1 MAKIQKNTLE
11 QTRAALR
18 GIAFDSLLGMEV
30 SKVHPDGITL
40 SCQVRKRLLN
50 LAGALHGGV
59 AASLA
64 DAAVGVAI
72 HHRFGGK
79 RPVSTVEL
87 KVNYFRPVLKGTVFA
102 RARLLRIGSTLCVGR
117 VDLTDDQRHAVGTA
131 IATYIFLDARGGR
144 PNGAG
149 SDG

>member
-1 MAKIQKNTLE
+1 MAKKQKNTLE
-11 QTRAALR
+11 QTRIVLR

-40 SCQVRKRLLN
+40 RCQVRKRLLN
-50 LAGALHGGV
+50 KAGALHGGV

-72 HHRFGGK
+72 HHRFGGT
-79 RPVSTVEL
+79 RPISTVEL
-87 KVNYFRPVLKGTVFA
+87 KVNYFRPVLKGAVFA

-117 VDLTDDQRHAVGTA
+117 VDLTDDQRRAVGTA
-131 IATYIFLDARGGR
+131 IVTYIFLDARGGNS
-144 PNGAG
+144 NGAG

>member
-1 MAKIQKNTLE
+1 MAKTQTATLE
-11 QTRAALR
+11 QTRAVLR
-18 GIAFDSLLGMEV
+18 RISFDSLLGMEV
-30 SKVHPDGITL
+30 SKLHPDGITL
-40 SCQVRKRLLN
+40 RCKVREELLN

-79 RPVSTVEL
+79 RPISTVEL
-87 KVNYFRPVLKGTVFA
+87 KVNYFRPVLKGTLFA

-117 VDLTDDQRHAVGTA
+117 VDLTDDQRNSVGTA
-131 IATYIFLDARGGR
+131 IATYIFLDARGGKS
-144 PNGAG
+144 NGAG

>member
-1 MAKIQKNTLE
+1 MKKQKTSLA
-11 QTRAALR
+11 QTRAVLR

-30 SKVHPDGITL
+30 SKIHSDGITL
-40 SCQVRKRLLN
+40 RCQVRKKLLN

-79 RPVSTVEL
+79 RPISTVEL
-87 KVNYFRPVLKGTVFA
+87 KVNYFRPVLKGAVFA
-102 RARLLRIGSTLCVGR
+102 RARLLRVGSTLCVGR
-117 VDLTDDQRHAVGTA
+117 VDLTDEQDRVIGAALV
-131 IATYIFLDARGGR
+131 TYIFLDARGGNS
-144 PNGAG
+144 NGAG

>member
-1 MAKIQKNTLE
+1 MKKLKTKPA
-11 QTRAALR
+11 QTRAVLR
-18 GIAFDSLLGMEV
+18 KIPFDSLLGMEL
-30 SKVHPDGITL
+30 SKVHSDGITL
-40 SCQVRKRLLN
+40 RCQVRKKLLN
-50 LAGALHGGV
+50 KAGALHGGV

-79 RPVSTVEL
+79 RPISTVEL
-87 KVNYFRPVLKGTVFA
+87 KVNYFRPVTAGAVFA

-117 VDLTDDQRHAVGTA
+117 VDLTDEQDHVIGVALV
-131 IATYIFLDARGGR
+131 TYIFLDARGGNS
-144 PNGAG
+144 NGAG

>member
-1 MAKIQKNTLE
+1 MAKKQKATLE
-11 QTRAALR
+11 QTRAVLR
-18 GIAFDSLLGMEV
+18 RISFDSLLGMEV
-30 SKVHPDGITL
+30 SKLHPDGITL
-40 SCQVRKRLLN
+40 RCKVRKELLN

-79 RPVSTVEL
+79 RPISTVEL

-102 RARLLRIGSTLCVGR
+102 RARLLRVGSTLCVGR
-117 VDLTDDQRHAVGTA
+117 VDLTDDQRNAVGTA
-131 IATYIFLDARGGR
+131 IATYIFLDARGGKS
-144 PNGAG
+144 NGAG